1 MSKLYSSEYKEINV
15 NYFLK
20 MIAKSKINIVILTL
34 FTTLFSAYW
43 AYSSSPVYESN
54 ALLKIGQYHELERN
68 GNIITK
74 PLDSANE
81 LTQELSFL
89 FIGNGDKQ
97 ASIIKVFTKKNIEN
111 YIEIV
116 SEGASPE
123 HSSDVIKNLVNYVQ
137 EKHFKVLLN
146 NRKQQELM
154 LKNIVDKVDT
164 ITNKQQKLL
173 SKESSY
179 ENKDYKSLLNTLQL
193 MSIINSDLGVSVIGR
208 MLERKEKLELLLS
221 GEYED
226 NTTLVGEINTP
237 NQPIRPRKKIIIFF
251 GFFIGLFLSVAIVFS
266 REYLS
271 QSSAK

>member
-1 MSKLYSSEYKEINV
+1 VSKLYSSEYKEINV

-20 MIAKSKINIVILTL
+20 MIAKSKIHIVILTL

-43 AYSSSPVYESN
+43 AYSISPIYESK

>member
-1 MSKLYSSEYKEINV
+1 
-15 NYFLK
+15 
-20 MIAKSKINIVILTL
+20 MIAKSKIHIVILTL

-43 AYSSSPVYESN
+43 AYSISPIYESK